1 MKRRTG
7 TERRT
12 RRPRKPTRPKRKIA
26 LALLVMAVLTAGFPA
41 QSFAAAGDP
50 VLRFGLE
57 TADAVT
63 GIQKGSTIAVTV
75 DMSRQDGEAAYDL
88 YAVQLDLI
96 YDSSLFEVSQL
107 KNADAQR
114 PDGQNWIG
122 SWSCNSIP
130 GTGDNGQIR
139 VLYTNIGGLMSK
151 PPKLDS
157 VSAPVQAAA
166 FTLTAKKDMP
176 GAESKVT
183 LAYTEITGS
192 DWKIGQSVKGDDI
205 TLSFAGSGGES
216 NGGNSSGGS
225 DASGGGTNGGGSNGS
240 GHTGGS
246 GGSGSGSDGG
256 SGSSGSGTGGN
267 TDASGSGT
275 SGGTDGGSG
284 GSGSGQSGSAGNPSV
299 RFSELTDVPADHWA
313 ADHIRYLVER
323 GIVSG
328 NEEKQFQPETPVTR
342 AEFCQMLCSAF
353 GCEPQGGQ
361 SVFSD
366 VTAADWYFKPV
377 MALYEAGIAAGA
389 GDGRFG
395 AEDTLSRQD
404 MAQLVYRVLTDQGI
418 TLAPVREYEGFR
430 DAAQLES
437 YAAQAVRQLY
447 CAGIISGTG
456 DAEFSPGVQ
465 STRAQAAT
473 VLTKLL
479 QEIEERR

>member
-1 MKRRTG
+1 M
-7 TERRT
+7 
-12 RRPRKPTRPKRKIA
+12 
-26 LALLVMAVLTAGFPA
+26 LVMAVLAAGFPA

-157 VSAPVQAAA
+157 VNAPVQAAA

-205 TLSFAGSGGES
+205 ILSFAGSGGES
-216 NGGNSSGGS
+216 NGGNSGSSGDNGT
-225 DASGGGTNGGGSNGS
+225 SGGGVNGGGSNGS
-240 GHTGGS
+240 DHT
-246 GGSGSGSDGG
+246 GG
-256 SGSSGSGTGGN
+256 SGSSGSGSGSSGSGSASSSGTSGSGSGEN
-267 TDASGSGT
+267 TDVSGSGT
-275 SGGTDGGSG
+275 SGAAGGSG
-284 GSGSGQSGSAGNPSV
+284 SSSSGQSGSAGNPSV
-299 RFSELTDVPADHWA
+299 SFSELTDVPADHWA

-328 NEEKQFQPETPVTR
+328 NEEKQFQPEKPVTR

-353 GCEPQGGQ
+353 DCEPLGGQ

-418 TLAPVREYEGFR
+418 TLTPVREYEGFR
-430 DAAQLES
+430 DAAQLAS
-437 YAAQAVRQLY
+437 YAEQAVRQLY

-456 DAEFSPGVQ
+456 DAEFSPGAQ

-479 QEIEERR
+479 QETEERR